1 MKSKSAFFP
10 DADFPLDGSQLGCFF
25 FSAFFFFATISER
38 YVVLSKAWY
47 NGGDQFG
54 LVGQEGVQDCITSC

>member
-1 MKSKSAFFP
+1 MKS
-10 DADFPLDGSQLGCFF
+10 G
-25 FSAFFFFATISER
+25 SAFFFLQTLIFLEMGLSLAAIFATISER

-47 NGGDQFG
+47 NGGDHFR